1 MAQTVISISPN
12 APATVNV
19 TVQQGGDL
27 LIQMQMFN
35 QDGSGNPD
43 LSSPYNL
50 SGYTLSG
57 MVRKTQ
63 AITGVLV
70 VPLTLTWV
78 DIAHGRF
85 DVKLTNAQ
93 TAAIVAGSVWYFDV
107 KGTIGG
113 FEVIF
118 FGGSFTVQGRATSI

>member
-1 MAQTVISISPN
+1 MGAAITVSPN
-12 APATVNV
+12 APQELNLV
-19 TVQQGGDL
+19 VQQGGDL
-27 LIQMQMFN
+27 LLQCTLCN
-35 QDGSGNPD
+35 PDGSGNPD

-50 SGYTLSG
+50 SGYVLTG

-63 AITGVLV
+63 ALTGVAV
-70 VPLTLTWV
+70 VALTVTPV

-93 TAAIVAGSVWYFDV
+93 TAALVAGSVWYFDV
-107 KGTIGG
+107 KGTVGG

-118 FGGSFTVQGRATSI
+118 FGGSFTVTGRVTPI